1 MADKGGKAEN
11 VGDTR
16 RTTRALFEPKVRPL
30 VAQPGAE
37 VERFDDA
44 PNATRIEKS
53 GQSSPSKETKFGYPE
68 TERVRGARA
77 RA

>member
-11 VGDTR
+11 FGATR

-53 GQSSPSKETKFGYPE
+53 GQLSPSKEIKFGYPE

>member
-1 MADKGGKAEN
+1 MVDKGGKAEN

-16 RTTRALFEPKVRPL
+16 RTTRAPFEPKVRPL

-37 VERFDDA
+37 VEGFDDA
-44 PNATRIEKS
+44 REATRIDKS
-53 GQSSPSKETKFGYPE
+53 EQSSPSKETEIGYPE